1 MRHAK
6 TVFSMAAVMSLLC
19 LRLASDVL
27 AAEGGQTNV
36 TVEVLIFPGRPNP
49 TWELQDTKSLKALK
63 WKLEGAPEAFQQEP
77 AGWTKLGFAVFRI
90 HDGEALGLPGKIQ
103 VYQGIVKT
111 GRRKV
116 AKYRKDPAGLEQSL
130 IDEARKQALAPA
142 VKEAIAAYESARK
155 GAQ

>member
-27 AAEGGQTNV
+27 AAEG
-36 TVEVLIFPGRPNP
+36 
-49 TWELQDTKSLKALK
+49 D
-63 WKLEGAPEAFQQEP
+63 
-77 AGWTKLGFAVFRI
+77 
-90 HDGEALGLPGKIQ
+90 
-103 VYQGIVKT
+103 QGIVKT
-111 GRRKV
+111 GRGTV
-116 AKYRKDPAGLEQSL
+116 AKYRKEPAGLEQSL